1 MRRSAVTFK
10 KFSSEKEAKE
20 FKEKGKT
27 WSDVI
32 HNDKGWFK
40 AYNRSGELATR
51 AVKESGEY
59 YNLNVE
65 LTAGYII
72 GTTWANC
79 H

>member
-1 MRRSAVTFK
+1 VEFK
-10 KFSSEKEAKE
+10 KFETEEDAKQ
-20 FKEKGKT
+20 FKDESKL

-32 HNDKGWFK
+32 HNDKGWYR
-40 AYNRSGELATR
+40 AYNRSGELAVES
-51 AVKESGEY
+51 VKESGEY

-72 GTTWANC
+72 GTNWATC